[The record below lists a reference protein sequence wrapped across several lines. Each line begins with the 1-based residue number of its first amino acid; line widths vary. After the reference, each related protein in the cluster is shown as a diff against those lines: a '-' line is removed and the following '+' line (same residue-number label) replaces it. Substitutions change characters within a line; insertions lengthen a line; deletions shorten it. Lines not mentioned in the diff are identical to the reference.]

1 MILFTITKKIKTLKL
16 RTIMTNK
23 KQSITIQFIKGI
35 DEKVHPEIR
44 LNRNRDKKSG
54 QAIYKF
60 KNPTSISKKDFKNV
74 ERMYLIDKEGEISTR
89 RINIYVLDNN
99 LLEIESIYSWNSD
112 MDFNRFMRFAKR
124 YAKSNNLTSAES

>member
-1 MILFTITKKIKTLKL
+1 
-16 RTIMTNK
+16 MTNK

-35 DEKVHPEIR
+35 DEEVHPEIR

-60 KNPTSISKKDFKNV
+60 RNPTTISNKNFKNV
-74 ERMYLIDKEGEISTR
+74 QKMYLIDKEGELSTKK
-89 RINIYVLDNN
+89 INIYVLEKN
-99 LLEIESIYSWNSD
+99 LIEIESIYSWNTD

-124 YAKSNNLTSAES
+124 YAEVNSLTSEES